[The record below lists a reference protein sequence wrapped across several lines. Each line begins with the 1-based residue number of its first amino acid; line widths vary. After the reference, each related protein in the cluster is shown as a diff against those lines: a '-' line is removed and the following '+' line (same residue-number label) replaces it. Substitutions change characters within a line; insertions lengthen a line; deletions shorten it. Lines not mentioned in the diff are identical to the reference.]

1 MLERVDFPITK
12 AQISDFILGK
22 EYTNFLTLGQV
33 IGELTDA
40 GLITAQSI
48 RNRTHLAITNEGKE
62 TLQFFEN
69 QINNSI
75 KADIDAFFRE
85 NEIHLRNEVS
95 ILSDYYK
102 STSGEF
108 EAHLV
113 AKEKGVTLIDI
124 TITGRRRTRK
134 SINI

>member
-1 MLERVDFPITK
+1 MHDPLTLYKLIVLYMLERVDFPITK

-102 STSGEF
+102 STSGECT
-108 EAHLV
+108 V
-113 AKEKGVTLIDI
+113 YSKG
-124 TITGRRRTRK
+124 
-134 SINI
+134 SHQ